1 MYMEMS
7 RTDTG
12 IATFFAVQMS
22 LLKYTIDKMGSEEQ
36 KKKYLPKIMNLEMIG
51 GWALT
56 EPEFGSDASSLETNV
71 KKVEGGYL
79 LNGNKRW
86 IGNGNR
92 DLLVVWARNQDNKQI
107 EGFIIE
113 NAWKGVKSEPIKNKL
128 ALRIVQNC

>member
-1 MYMEMS
+1 
-7 RTDTG
+7 
-12 IATFFAVQMS
+12 
-22 LLKYTIDKMGSEEQ
+22 
-36 KKKYLPKIMNLEMIG
+36 MNLEMIG

-92 DLLVVWARNQDNKQI
+92 DLLVVWARNQDNK
-107 EGFIIE
+107 
-113 NAWKGVKSEPIKNKL
+113 
-128 ALRIVQNC
+128 